1 MRTQMLLLI
10 VIGVCACIVAGCAV
24 AETVMYPNDGME
36 NITFND
42 TNETVTMNGT
52 NSTNTN
58 ATVSVLKYGEPKG
71 FLHKIVRK
79 FHNPIDDAPFIAPG
93 IKKYHNALWIKN
105 SNNIWVQIAKLDT
118 GGRIVYLFINNPQ
131 IINIIIPHCPMAPH
145 MITVPVIP
153 CYIVNGNVGLIDNT
167 IINNN
172 GDIINTTNINYTDA
186 IVNNTT
192 ITDINNTTTT
202 DTSTETN
209 ESIDANDTVNDTM
222 DTNITDTSN
231 DTVVEDTNDLND
243 TNDTVVEDSRDD
255 NSNNLES
262 YDSSSYDDFSSSS
275 YDDSDYNDYY

>member
-1 MRTQMLLLI
+1 MRTQMLLLM

-79 FHNPIDDAPFIAPG
+79 VHNPIDDSPFIAPG

-118 GGRIVYLFINNPQ
+118 GGRIVYLFIYNPQ
-131 IINIIIPHCPMAPH
+131 IINIITPHCPMAPH

-153 CYIVNGNVGLIDNT
+153 CHMQNGNVGLIDNT

-172 GDIINTTNINYTDA
+172 GDIINTSNTNYTDA
-186 IVNNTT
+186 IVNDTT
-192 ITDINNTTTT
+192 INNTTTI

-231 DTVVEDTNDLND
+231 DTVVEDTNDLKDIND
-243 TNDTVVEDSRDD
+243 NVVEDSSDD
-255 NSNNLES
+255 SSNNNLES
-262 YDSSSYDDFSSSS
+262 SDSSSYDDSSSSS
-275 YDDSDYNDYY
+275 YDDSDSNDYY